1 MDGFIVI
8 ENQELNFIPE
18 KHIFGDYLIEFE
30 YNNDRIIVFLNRS
43 TDFVTDF
50 R

>member
-1 MDGFIVI
+1 MFLFTALKLLELI
-8 ENQELNFIPE
+8 E
-18 KHIFGDYLIEFE
+18 HIFGDYLIEFE